1 MKTKIQNRL
10 IDTTIFII
18 LMFVVLITLYPFWN
32 ALVISFN
39 KGLDTAKGGITIW
52 PRAFTLDNYRVVVVD
67 PVFLRAIF
75 ISVARVAAGTTTSIF
90 FTAMMAY
97 GLSKSYLVGQ
107 KQLMK
112 LSIITMYFGGGIIPL
127 YLLIH
132 SLGLIDTFS
141 ALFIPHLIGV
151 YNVIVFRSFFLSLP
165 ASLEEAAKID
175 GCNHIQIFFKI
186 VLQTSK
192 PIIATLSLFHAVF
205 LWNDY
210 FNAGL
215 YISNVSLLPVQNY
228 LMNVI
233 NSSNYAEVM
242 AQLKGGVGSYIK
254 PTVTGKSLQMATLM
268 VSTLPIILVYPFVQK
283 YFVKGVMI
291 GSIKE

>member
-1 MKTKIQNRL
+1 MKTKIQNKM
-10 IDTTIFII
+10 IDTAILIFLIFM
-18 LMFVVLITLYPFWN
+18 LLITLYPFWN

-52 PRAFTLDNYRVVVVD
+52 PRAFTLENYKVVVAD
-67 PVFLRAIF
+67 PVFLRALF
-75 ISVARVAAGTTTSIF
+75 ISVSRVVVGTTTSIL

-97 GLSKSYLVGQ
+97 GLSKAYLVGQ
-107 KQLMK
+107 KQLMI
-112 LSIITMYFGGGIIPL
+112 LSVITMYFGGGLIPL
-127 YLLIH
+127 YLLVH
-132 SLGLIDTFS
+132 SLGLIDTFG
-141 ALFIPHLIGV
+141 ALFIPHLISV

-186 VLQTSK
+186 VIQTSK

-205 LWNDY
+205 LWNDW
-210 FNAGL
+210 FNSGI
-215 YISNVSLLPVQNY
+215 YITNVKLLPVQNY

-233 NSSNYAEVM
+233 NSSNYAEIM
-242 AQLKGGVGSYIK
+242 AQLKGSIGSYIK
-254 PTVTGKSLQMATLM
+254 PSVTGKSLQMATLM
-268 VSTLPIILVYPFVQK
+268 VSTLPIIIVYPFVQK